1 MNAENKE
8 PRRRLPFWRTIID
21 SYVVTYSNLGYLA
34 RLSWAWVLLMIPIS
48 LAFYALMFWL
58 GWHQAPEGTFG
69 SIFIIIASSL
79 LFSPM
84 IASIA
89 VAWHR
94 RLLENESWLSGPY
107 LRLDRVVANYFNL
120 VFLASLLILAPA
132 AGLPSSIANL
142 EAGDADLFSLVLVL
156 GYLIAMGVGTFV
168 ATRIWL
174 ALPARALDRDDVTVK
189 SAWTITRGCF
199 WRLFWGS
206 VLCVLPVII
215 ATSALTSTTF
225 GVVDVEDTTL
235 ARYAVGQTLLGFFA
249 AFLGGMPAISFLSLT
264 YRWLVMDGK
273 GELQEAN

>member
-8 PRRRLPFWRTIID
+8 PRRRLPFWRTVID

-34 RLSWAWVLLMIPIS
+34 RISWAWVLLMIPIS

-69 SIFIIIASSL
+69 SIFILIASSL
-79 LFSPM
+79 LFLPM

-94 RLLENESWLSGPY
+94 KLLENESWASGPY
-107 LRLDRVVANYFNL
+107 LRLDRVVASYFGL
-120 VFLASLLILAPA
+120 ALFASLLILAPGT
-132 AGLPSSIANL
+132 GLLSSASN
-142 EAGDADLFSLVLVL
+142 AQPDDAVITPTWVL
-156 GYLIAMGVGTFV
+156 GYLIVMGAGTFI

-189 SAWTITRGCF
+189 SAWAATRGCF

-206 VLCVLPVII
+206 VLCVIPVII
-215 ATSALTSTTF
+215 ATSALTSTTV

-235 ARYAVGQTLLGFFA
+235 AGYAMGQTLLGFFA

-264 YRWLVMDGK
+264 YRWLMMDSAN
-273 GELQEAN
+273 ELQDAN